1 VLAARGAGRGTGCG
15 GARFADEEL
24 AASFDDGSELDE
36 FEEFEEPTVLEV
48 DDRESVA

>member
-1 VLAARGAGRGTGCG
+1 MPDEELDAEES
-15 GARFADEEL
+15 FADEEF
-24 AASFDDGSELDE
+24 AASFDDESELDE